1 MDILHAMILTV
12 WGDYGDQCY
21 TMSINGPTMN
31 RVRKH
36 KDKSERHK
44 RLPDGADLHFQILP
58 DWCAELTSEQR
69 VEVLTLWF

>member
-1 MDILHAMILTV
+1 
-12 WGDYGDQCY
+12 
-21 TMSINGPTMN
+21 MSINGPTMN